1 MTQRLGLPDQTAH
14 YETTSC
20 GRAPNAVLTPL
31 ARALPKLPFGWTRF
45 LRRLSSIRFPP
56 PRVPSPVLSSPPSFA
71 VFAPF
76 PFPSAT
82 TANRVVSMTPGTCT
96 SNLAA
101 GCRRR
106 SCGRHLHRRLHRRRR
121 RFCADV

>member
-45 LRRLSSIRFPP
+45 KEVIVNPIPSPTCSLPSSL
-56 PRVPSPVLSSPPSFA
+56 VPSLVRSFRA
-71 VFAPF
+71 FSLPLCHN
-76 PFPSAT
+76 S
-82 TANRVVSMTPGTCT
+82 
-96 SNLAA
+96 
-101 GCRRR
+101 
-106 SCGRHLHRRLHRRRR
+106 
-121 RFCADV
+121 